1 MKIKLY
7 SPYPQFNDFKKP
19 QYIEWS
25 DEGKIEAYQDLFIPV
40 GVDNQKNGKRKIA
53 LVTEPRT
60 IWASA
65 YKYDLGKY
73 LQEHYKVFDY
83 IFTYDPIILQLPN
96 AKPMPFAGVWDTND
110 LKKTKNISMCCS
122 KKAECEGHLRRR
134 NLADKLKNKIDVLGN
149 YLGRQ
154 GVTTKQIYGEYKYS
168 IVLENEKDE
177 WYFTEKV
184 LNAFA
189 NKCVPIYYGAP
200 KILELFNSQGII
212 YIEQIEDIEKVINN
226 LDDRDY
232 ISRLDAINEN
242 FEKVKKFKCYE
253 DYLYLTY
260 QKELEDLWK
269 Y

>member
-7 SPYPQFNDFKKP
+7 SQYPCFNHKVKP

-25 DEGKIEAYQDLFIPV
+25 DEGKIEAYQDLFIPA
-40 GVDNQKNGKRKIA
+40 GVDNQENGKRKIA
-53 LVTEPRT
+53 IVTEPRT

-65 YKYDLGKY
+65 YKYDLGEY
-73 LQEHYKVFDY
+73 LQEHYKAFDY

-110 LKKTKNISMCCS
+110 LEKTKKISMCCS

-134 NLADKLKNKIDVLGN
+134 KLADELKDKVDVLGN
-149 YLGRQ
+149 YLGRH

-168 IVLENEKDE
+168 VVLENEKDE

-200 KILELFNSQGII
+200 KILELFNPQGVI
-212 YIEQIEDIEKVINN
+212 YIEQIEDIEKVIDN
-226 LDDRDY
+226 LDDKDY
-232 ISRLDAINEN
+232 ISRLDAINDNYER
-242 FEKVKKFKCYE
+242 VKQFKCYE
-253 DYLYLTY
+253 DYLYLQY
-260 QKELEDLWK
+260 KDLLEELCK
-269 Y
+269 F